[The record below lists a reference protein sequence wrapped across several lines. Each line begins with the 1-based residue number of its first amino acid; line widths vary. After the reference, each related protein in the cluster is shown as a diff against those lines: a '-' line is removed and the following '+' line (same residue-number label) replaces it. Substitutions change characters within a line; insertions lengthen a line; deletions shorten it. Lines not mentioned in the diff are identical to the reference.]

1 MYTHQP
7 DHTLP
12 ALLRAR
18 AVQTPEAAA
27 FAVEE
32 TPGRWRTVNWR
43 AFFDQAQAVSGRLR
57 RAGVRR
63 GTRLAIIAPVGLEWE
78 IVHHAALA
86 AGAAVL
92 GLDAH
97 DQPQRLREMLDQAGV
112 DALAVA
118 DPSLLECASPACR
131 ARLKAVLHWG
141 AAAPDADTWPMAWT
155 LREWMQP
162 DTASVGGD
170 GKATTD
176 AVDAEG
182 ALPSEPGP
190 DDVATIIFTSGTTG
204 HPKGIA
210 YSHAQLCLAIEA
222 IADAFPFVGPGSHL
236 LCWLPLSNLF
246 QRVVNLAG
254 MRRGAL
260 SHLLADPRRVMDV
273 VGGVAPDVFVGVP
286 RFYEKL
292 YQGLLQRIGD
302 MPPLQRRAL
311 AWAWD
316 VGRATSRGRQPGGRL
331 SAWARGQWWLA
342 DRLVLRRVRA
352 IAGPRLRCF
361 VSGSAPA
368 PRRLLEEMHGL
379 GWTVLEAYGLS
390 ENVMPMAMNR
400 LDDYR
405 FGSVGRPLPGQRV
418 RCAEDGTLSVEGPG
432 VFTGYLGHAPRPDGP
447 YRTGDEGRFDDD
459 GFLFLTG
466 RSGDLF
472 KTSTGRR
479 VAPAGIEAALATCP
493 GVDQVIVVGAGRP
506 YLAALCV
513 LLPGWWPDRRDELA
527 RELAQ
532 CLAPLNAHDRPA
544 VVGILRQPFE
554 IVTGELTP
562 NLKLRR
568 RAIEA
573 RRAAEIDALYGPARD
588 AAMGANDMPDAP
600 RLVPLN

>member
-1 MYTHQP
+1 MRSHHP

-12 ALLRAR
+12 ALLRTR
-18 AVQTPEAAA
+18 ATQTPDAAA
-27 FAVEE
+27 FAVERA
-32 TPGRWRTVNWR
+32 PGDWHTVTWQR
-43 AFFDQAQAVSGRLR
+43 FFDQVQAVAHRLSH
-57 RAGVRR
+57 AGVRR

-78 IVHHAALA
+78 LVHHAALS

-97 DQPQRLREMLDQAGV
+97 DQPQRLRDMLDQAGV

-118 DPSLLECASPACR
+118 DPQLLEATSPACR
-131 ARLKAVLHWG
+131 ARLKVVLHWG
-141 AAAPDADTWPMAWT
+141 ATAPDVSTWPAAES
-155 LREWMQP
+155 LRGWMRP
-162 DTASVGGD
+162 EA
-170 GKATTD
+170 AAAID
-176 AVDAEG
+176 AAAGVDAAES
-182 ALPSEPGP
+182 APPGP

-204 HPKGIA
+204 SPKGIA
-210 YSHAQLCLAIEA
+210 YSHAQLYLAVDA

-254 MRRGAL
+254 LRRGAL

-273 VGGVAPDVFVGVP
+273 VAGVAPDVFVGVP

-292 YQGLLQRIGD
+292 YQGLLQRVAT
-302 MPPLQRRAL
+302 MPALQRRVVTW
-311 AWAWD
+311 AWA
-316 VGRATSRGRQPGGRL
+316 VGRATSSGRQPGGRL
-331 SAWARGQWWLA
+331 SIWSRSQWWLA

-368 PRRLLEEMHGL
+368 PRRLLQEMHGL

-390 ENVMPMAMNR
+390 ENVVPMAMNR
-400 LDDYR
+400 LNDYR
-405 FGSVGRPLPGQRV
+405 FGSVGRPLPGQQV
-418 RCAEDGTLSVEGPG
+418 RCAEDGTISVEGPG
-432 VFTGYLGHAPRPDGP
+432 VFTGYLGQAPRPAGP
-447 YRTGDEGRFDDD
+447 YITGDEGHVDAD
-459 GFLFLTG
+459 GYLVLTG

-506 YLAALCV
+506 YLTALCV
-513 LLPGWWPDRRDELA
+513 LLPGWWPGRQEELA
-527 RELAQ
+527 RGLAQ
-532 CLAPLNAHDRPA
+532 CLQPLNAHDRPA
-544 VVGILRQPFE
+544 VLGILRQPFE
-554 IVTGELTP
+554 IASGELTP

-568 RAIEA
+568 RTIEA
-573 RRAAEIDALYGPARD
+573 RRADGIEILYASGAVAAPA
-588 AAMGANDMPDAP
+588 AGSIAGAP
-600 RLVPLN
+600 RLMLLD